1 MARQVTGVDVGT
13 RTARFLKGYYKGNT
27 FHATGFSV
35 SDDPGDSIESTW
47 ESAEPSFKPVSA
59 RVGITGR
66 EMNLRYTRVPRVPD
80 WQLRRLMR
88 FEVEE
93 VGGSSGAAVASDFN
107 LLPDMPEIEGEDVV
121 LLAMAREDLLETHAL
136 SLADVG
142 GTLDSFAPASL
153 ALYNAW
159 LRYGVIEDDTVLIA
173 NIGHENIDV
182 VICRGPDL
190 VFARNLSGGSTLF
203 DSVLAVQ
210 FGVSPRKAE
219 DLKKRLVDLTPG
231 AQHKDSNHEKASR
244 AALAP
249 AGQLLSLLQSTV
261 LFSKGQLK
269 IPNLKVDRV
278 LLCGGGA
285 ALTGL
290 CPYLTQGMGVSVE
303 LFDPFRVVETDGLS
317 PEESDLLE
325 EYQLES
331 VVALGLATMASD
343 AESYSIEILPESVRK
358 RRDLMGGT
366 AFLIAAVVFAIAYLG
381 WSAMTLSNS
390 LGELEGEV
398 RVASRRLQD
407 AKRTEKQAFD
417 LQQKSAVLNEY
428 AEDLMLTLGTGEQ
441 LARSLEALHKSL
453 PEEFWLTN
461 LETKIGQD
469 KDLLDDKEEQPFLR
483 IEGRAR
489 EGTRS
494 MSVLYEQFLARLR
507 AELPMARITA
517 SPNVRGTQFELAL
530 TLFGGPDPEAAELDM
545 NEEDS

>member
-1 MARQVTGVDVGT
+1 
-13 RTARFLKGYYKGNT
+13 
-27 FHATGFSV
+27 
-35 SDDPGDSIESTW
+35 
-47 ESAEPSFKPVSA
+47 
-59 RVGITGR
+59 
-66 EMNLRYTRVPRVPD
+66 
-80 WQLRRLMR
+80 
-88 FEVEE
+88 
-93 VGGSSGAAVASDFN
+93 
-107 LLPDMPEIEGEDVV
+107 
-121 LLAMAREDLLETHAL
+121 
-136 SLADVG
+136 
-142 GTLDSFAPASL
+142 
-153 ALYNAW
+153 
-159 LRYGVIEDDTVLIA
+159 
-173 NIGHENIDV
+173 
-182 VICRGPDL
+182 
-190 VFARNLSGGSTLF
+190 
-203 DSVLAVQ
+203 
-210 FGVSPRKAE
+210 
-219 DLKKRLVDLTPG
+219 
-231 AQHKDSNHEKASR
+231 
-244 AALAP
+244 
-249 AGQLLSLLQSTV
+249 
-261 LFSKGQLK
+261 
-269 IPNLKVDRV
+269 
-278 LLCGGGA
+278 
-285 ALTGL
+285 
-290 CPYLTQGMGVSVE
+290 
-303 LFDPFRVVETDGLS
+303 
-317 PEESDLLE
+317 
-325 EYQLES
+325 
-331 VVALGLATMASD
+331 
-343 AESYSIEILPESVRK
+343 
-358 RRDLMGGT
+358 MGGT

-441 LARSLEALHKSL
+441 LARSLEALHKSP

>member
-1 MARQVTGVDVGT
+1 
-13 RTARFLKGYYKGNT
+13 
-27 FHATGFSV
+27 
-35 SDDPGDSIESTW
+35 
-47 ESAEPSFKPVSA
+47 
-59 RVGITGR
+59 
-66 EMNLRYTRVPRVPD
+66 
-80 WQLRRLMR
+80 
-88 FEVEE
+88 
-93 VGGSSGAAVASDFN
+93 
-107 LLPDMPEIEGEDVV
+107 
-121 LLAMAREDLLETHAL
+121 
-136 SLADVG
+136 
-142 GTLDSFAPASL
+142 
-153 ALYNAW
+153 
-159 LRYGVIEDDTVLIA
+159 
-173 NIGHENIDV
+173 
-182 VICRGPDL
+182 
-190 VFARNLSGGSTLF
+190 
-203 DSVLAVQ
+203 
-210 FGVSPRKAE
+210 
-219 DLKKRLVDLTPG
+219 
-231 AQHKDSNHEKASR
+231 
-244 AALAP
+244 
-249 AGQLLSLLQSTV
+249 
-261 LFSKGQLK
+261 
-269 IPNLKVDRV
+269 
-278 LLCGGGA
+278 
-285 ALTGL
+285 
-290 CPYLTQGMGVSVE
+290 MGVSVE

>member
-1 MARQVTGVDVGT
+1 MARQVTGIDVGS

-35 SDDPGDSIESTW
+35 TESSGESIASSW
-47 ESAEPSFKPVSA
+47 ESAELDFKPLSA

-107 LLPDMPEIEGEDVV
+107 LLPDLPEIEGEDVV
-121 LLAMAREDLLETHAL
+121 LLAMAREDLLETH
-136 SLADVG
+136 SDGLAEVG

-159 LRYGVIEDDTVLIA
+159 LRYGVIEDDSVLIA
-173 NIGHENIDV
+173 NIGHENVDV

-190 VFARNLSGGSTLF
+190 VFARNLTGGSKLF
-203 DSVLAVQ
+203 DEALAAQ
-210 FGVSPRKAE
+210 FGVSPHKAE
-219 DLKKRLVDLTPG
+219 DLKKRMVDLAPG
-231 AQHKDSNHEKASR
+231 AQYTDSNYEKASR

-285 ALTGL
+285 GLKGL
-290 CPYLTQGMGVSVE
+290 CPYLTQGMGVEVE

-317 PEESDLLE
+317 PEEAKELDV
-325 EYQLES
+325 YQLES

-343 AESYSIEILPESVRK
+343 PDAYSIEILPESVRK
-358 RRDLMGGT
+358 RRDMLGGT
-366 AFLIAAVVFAIAYLG
+366 AFLIAAVVMAVGYLG
-381 WSAMTLSNS
+381 WTAFDRSGR
-390 LGELEGEV
+390 LGELETQAKSLSV
-398 RVASRRLQD
+398 RLQK
-407 AKRTEKQAFD
+407 ATRTERQTTELK
-417 LQQKSAVLNEY
+417 LKSGKLSGY
-428 AEDLMLTLGTGEQ
+428 ADELVKTLGSGEQ
-441 LARSLEALHKSL
+441 LARGLEALHASL
-453 PEEFWLTN
+453 PVEFWLTS
-461 LETKIGQD
+461 LETKEGA
-469 KDLLDDKEEQPFLR
+469 DDELGIPRDHQQPILR
-483 IEGRAR
+483 IEGRAV
-489 EGTRS
+489 EGTQS
-494 MSVLYEQFLARLR
+494 MAVLYEQFLANLRVRLPS
-507 AELPMARITA
+507 ATIKAAP
-517 SPNVRGTQFELAL
+517 SVRGTQFALDL
-530 TLFGGPDPEAAELDM
+530 TLFSEAPADPEGEG
-545 NEEDS
+545 S

>member
-1 MARQVTGVDVGT
+1 
-13 RTARFLKGYYKGNT
+13 
-27 FHATGFSV
+27 
-35 SDDPGDSIESTW
+35 
-47 ESAEPSFKPVSA
+47 
-59 RVGITGR
+59 
-66 EMNLRYTRVPRVPD
+66 MNLRYTRVPRVPD

-93 VGGSSGAAVASDFN
+93 VGGTSGAAVASDFN

-219 DLKKRLVDLTPG
+219 DLKKRLVELTPG

-285 ALTGL
+285 ALEGL

-317 PEESDLLE
+317 SEESDLLE

-381 WSAMTLSNS
+381 WSAMTLSSS
-390 LGELEGEV
+390 LGELEGEG
-398 RVASRRLQD
+398 RVISRRLQD

-417 LQQKSAVLNEY
+417 LQQKSAVLSKY
-428 AEDLMLTLGTGEQ
+428 TEDLMLTLGTGEQ

-530 TLFGGPDPEAAELDM
+530 TLFGGPDPEATGLDM

>member
-13 RTARFLKGYYKGNT
+13 RSARFLKGHYKGNT

-35 SDDPGDSIESTW
+35 SDDSGDSIESTW
-47 ESAEPSFKPVSA
+47 ESAEPGFKPTSA

-107 LLPDMPEIEGEDVV
+107 LLPDLPEIEGEDVV
-121 LLAMAREDLLETHAL
+121 LLAMAREDLLETHAE
-136 SLADVG
+136 SLVDVG

-153 ALYNAW
+153 GLYNAW
-159 LRYGVIEDDTVLIA
+159 LRYGVIEDDTVLVA

-190 VFARNLSGGSTLF
+190 VFARNLSGGSELF
-203 DSVLAVQ
+203 DAALATQ

-231 AQHKDSNHEKASR
+231 AQYQDSNHEKASR

-285 ALTGL
+285 ALNGL
-290 CPYLTQGMGVSVE
+290 CPYLSQGMGVSVE

-331 VVALGLATMASD
+331 VVALGLATMSSD
-343 AESYSIEILPESVRK
+343 PDSSSIEILPESVRK
-358 RRDLMGGT
+358 RRDLMNGT

-381 WSAMTLSNS
+381 WSAMSLSSS
-390 LGELEGEV
+390 LTELEGDV
-398 RVASRRLQD
+398 RVASRKLQD

-417 LQQKSAVLNEY
+417 LQQKSEVLSGY
-428 AEDLMLTLGTGEQ
+428 ADDLVLTLGTGEQ

-461 LETKIGQD
+461 LETKVGED
-469 KDLLDDKEEQPFLR
+469 KDLLDEKEEQPFLR
-483 IEGRAR
+483 VEGRAR

-530 TLFGGPDPEAAELDM
+530 TLFGGAPPQDAALDM
-545 NEEDS
+545 NEEDA

>member
-13 RTARFLKGYYKGNT
+13 RSARFLKGYYKGNT

-35 SDDPGDSIESTW
+35 SDDPGGSIDSTW
-47 ESAEPSFKPVSA
+47 ESAEPGFKPTAA

-107 LLPDMPEIEGEDVV
+107 LLPDLPEVEGEDVV
-121 LLAMAREDLLETHAL
+121 LLAMAREDLLETHADN
-136 SLADVG
+136 LADVG

-153 ALYNAW
+153 GLYNAW
-159 LRYGVIEDDTVLIA
+159 LRYGVIEDDTVLLA

-190 VFARNLSGGSTLF
+190 VFARNLSGGSELF
-203 DSVLAVQ
+203 DSVLAAQ

-231 AQHKDSNHEKASR
+231 AQFADSNHEKASR

-285 ALTGL
+285 ALEGL
-290 CPYLTQGMGVSVE
+290 CPYLGQGMGVPVE
-303 LFDPFRVVETDGLS
+303 LFDPFRVVETEGLS

-343 AESYSIEILPESVRK
+343 PEGYSIEILPESVKK
-358 RRDLMGGT
+358 RRDLMNGT
-366 AFLIAAVVFAIAYLG
+366 AFLAAAVVFALAYLG
-381 WSAMTLSNS
+381 WSAMSLSSS
-390 LGELEGEV
+390 LGELEGDV
-398 RVASRRLQD
+398 RVASRKLQD

-417 LQQKSAVLNEY
+417 LQERSEVLSGY
-428 AEDLMLTLGTGEQ
+428 ADELMTTLGTGEQ

-461 LETKIGQD
+461 LETRVGED
-469 KDLLDDKEEQPFLR
+469 KDLLDEKEEQPFLR
-483 IEGRAR
+483 VEGRAR

-530 TLFGGPDPEAAELDM
+530 TLFGGPPEGDAAVTIG
-545 NEEDS
+545 EDA

>member
-47 ESAEPSFKPVSA
+47 ESAEPGFKPVVA

-93 VGGSSGAAVASDFN
+93 VGGTSGAAVASDFN

-121 LLAMAREDLLETHAL
+121 LLAMAREDLLETHAE
-136 SLADVG
+136 SLADAG
-142 GTLDSFAPASL
+142 GSLDSFAPASL
-153 ALYNAW
+153 ALYNAF

-173 NIGHENIDV
+173 NIGHENLDV

-203 DSVLAVQ
+203 DSVLATQ

-285 ALTGL
+285 ALEGL

-343 AESYSIEILPESVRK
+343 SEAYSIEILPESVRK
-358 RRDLMGGT
+358 RRDLMNGT

-381 WSAMTLSNS
+381 WSAMTLSSS
-390 LGELEGEV
+390 LGELEGDV
-398 RVASRRLQD
+398 KVASRRLQD
-407 AKRTEKQAFD
+407 AKRTEKQTFD
-417 LQQKSAVLNEY
+417 LQQRSAVLNEY
-428 AEDLMLTLGTGEQ
+428 AGDLMLTLGTGEQ

-461 LETKIGQD
+461 LETKVGQD
-469 KDLLDDKEEQPFLR
+469 KDLLEDKEEQPFLR

-494 MSVLYEQFLARLR
+494 MSVLYEQFIARLK
-507 AELPMARITA
+507 AELPMARIVPQ
-517 SPNVRGTQFELAL
+517 PNVRGTQFALGL
-530 TLFGGPDPEAAELDM
+530 TLFGGPDSAAAELDM

>member
-35 SDDPGDSIESTW
+35 SDGSGDSIEGTW

-93 VGGSSGAAVASDFN
+93 VGGSSGSAVASDFN
-107 LLPDMPEIEGEDVV
+107 LLPDLPEIEGEDVV
-121 LLAMAREDLLETHAL
+121 LLAMAREDLLETHAE

-173 NIGHENIDV
+173 NIGHENLDV

-203 DSVLAVQ
+203 DAALATQ

-231 AQHKDSNHEKASR
+231 AQYQDSNHEKASR

-285 ALTGL
+285 ALEGL
-290 CPYLTQGMGVSVE
+290 SPYLTQGMGVSVE
-303 LFDPFRVVETDGLS
+303 LFDPFRVVETEGLS

-343 AESYSIEILPESVRK
+343 SESYSIEILPESVRK
-358 RRDLMGGT
+358 RRDLMNGT

-381 WSAMTLSNS
+381 WSAMTLSSS
-390 LGELEGEV
+390 LGELEGDV
-398 RVASRRLQD
+398 KVASRRLQD
-407 AKRTEKQAFD
+407 AKRTEKQTFD
-417 LQQKSAVLNEY
+417 LQQRSAVLDEY
-428 AEDLMLTLGTGEQ
+428 AGDLMLTLGTGEQ

-461 LETKIGQD
+461 LETKVGQD
-469 KDLLDDKEEQPFLR
+469 KDLLDEKEEQPFLR

-530 TLFGGPDPEAAELDM
+530 TLFGDPDPADAALELDM
-545 NEEDS
+545 EDS

>member
-1 MARQVTGVDVGT
+1 
-13 RTARFLKGYYKGNT
+13 
-27 FHATGFSV
+27 
-35 SDDPGDSIESTW
+35 
-47 ESAEPSFKPVSA
+47 
-59 RVGITGR
+59 
-66 EMNLRYTRVPRVPD
+66 
-80 WQLRRLMR
+80 
-88 FEVEE
+88 
-93 VGGSSGAAVASDFN
+93 
-107 LLPDMPEIEGEDVV
+107 
-121 LLAMAREDLLETHAL
+121 
-136 SLADVG
+136 VG

-153 ALYNAW
+153 GLYNAW

-190 VFARNLSGGSTLF
+190 VFARNLSGGSELF
-203 DSVLAVQ
+203 DGALATQ

-231 AQHKDSNHEKASR
+231 AQYQDSNHEKASR

-285 ALTGL
+285 ALEGL
-290 CPYLTQGMGVSVE
+290 CPYLSQGMGVSVQ
-303 LFDPFRVVETDGLS
+303 LFDPFRVVETEGLS
-317 PEESDLLE
+317 LEDADLLE

-343 AESYSIEILPESVRK
+343 PDAYSIEILPESVRK
-358 RRDLMGGT
+358 RRDLLNGT
-366 AFLIAAVVFAIAYLG
+366 AFLAAAVVFAIAYLG
-381 WSAMTLSNS
+381 WSAMSLSSS
-390 LGELEGEV
+390 LTELEGDV
-398 RVASRRLQD
+398 RVASRKLQD
-407 AKRTEKQAFD
+407 AKRTEKQTFD
-417 LQQKSAVLNEY
+417 LQQKSEVLSGY
-428 AEDLMLTLGTGEQ
+428 ADELVLTLGTGEQ

-461 LETKIGQD
+461 LETKVGED
-469 KDLLDDKEEQPFLR
+469 KDLLDEKEEQPFLR
-483 IEGRAR
+483 VEGRAR

-507 AELPMARITA
+507 AELPMARIR
-517 SPNVRGTQFELAL
+517 SNPNVRGTQFELAL
-530 TLFGGPDPEAAELDM
+530 TLFGGAHPEDAALDM
-545 NEEDS
+545 NEEDA

>member
-285 ALTGL
+285 ALEGL

-303 LFDPFRVVETDGLS
+303 IFDPFRVVETDGLS

>member
-13 RTARFLKGYYKGNT
+13 RTARFLKGHYKGNT

-35 SDDPGDSIESTW
+35 SDGSGDSIEGTW

-93 VGGSSGAAVASDFN
+93 VGGSSGSAVASDFN
-107 LLPDMPEIEGEDVV
+107 LLPDLPEIEGEDVV
-121 LLAMAREDLLETHAL
+121 LLAMAREDLLETHAE

-173 NIGHENIDV
+173 NIGHENLDV

-203 DSVLAVQ
+203 DAALATQ

-231 AQHKDSNHEKASR
+231 AQYQDSNHEKASR

-285 ALTGL
+285 ALEGL
-290 CPYLTQGMGVSVE
+290 SPYLTQGMGVSVE
-303 LFDPFRVVETDGLS
+303 LFDPFRVVETERLS

-331 VVALGLATMASD
+331 VVALCLATMASD
-343 AESYSIEILPESVRK
+343 SESYSIEILPESVRK
-358 RRDLMGGT
+358 RRDLMNGT

-381 WSAMTLSNS
+381 WSAMTLSSS
-390 LGELEGEV
+390 LGELEGDV
-398 RVASRRLQD
+398 KVASRRLQD
-407 AKRTEKQAFD
+407 AKRTEKQTFD
-417 LQQKSAVLNEY
+417 LQQRSAVLDEY
-428 AEDLMLTLGTGEQ
+428 AGDLMLTLGTGEQ

-461 LETKIGQD
+461 LETKVGQD
-469 KDLLDDKEEQPFLR
+469 KDLLDEKEEQPFLR

-530 TLFGGPDPEAAELDM
+530 TLFGDPDPADAALELDM
-545 NEEDS
+545 EDS

>member
-13 RTARFLKGYYKGNT
+13 RTARFLKGHYKGNT

-35 SDDPGDSIESTW
+35 SDDPGDSIEGTW
-47 ESAEPSFKPVSA
+47 ESAEPSFKPTSA

-93 VGGSSGAAVASDFN
+93 VGGTSGAAVASDFN

-121 LLAMAREDLLETHAL
+121 LLAMAREDLLETHAE
-136 SLADVG
+136 SLQDVG

-153 ALYNAW
+153 GLYNAW
-159 LRYGVIEDDTVLIA
+159 LRYGVIEDDTVLLA
-173 NIGHENIDV
+173 NIGHENLDV

-190 VFARNLSGGSTLF
+190 LFARNLTGGSSLF

-231 AQHKDSNHEKASR
+231 AQYQDSNHEKASR

-285 ALTGL
+285 ALEGL
-290 CPYLTQGMGVSVE
+290 SPYLAQGMGVPVE
-303 LFDPFRVVETDGLS
+303 LFDPFRVVETAGLS

-343 AESYSIEILPESVRK
+343 PEAYSIEILPESVKK
-358 RRDLMGGT
+358 RRDLMNGT
-366 AFLIAAVVFAIAYLG
+366 AFLIAAVVCAIAYLG
-381 WSAMTLSNS
+381 WSAMSLSSS
-390 LGELEGEV
+390 LGELEGDV
-398 RVASRRLQD
+398 RVASRKLQD
-407 AKRTEKQAFD
+407 AKRTEKQTFD

-428 AEDLMLTLGTGEQ
+428 AGDLMLTLGTGEQ

-461 LETKIGQD
+461 LETKVGQD
-469 KDLLDDKEEQPFLR
+469 KDLLEDKEEQPFLR

-494 MSVLYEQFLARLR
+494 MSVLYEQFLARLQ
-507 AELPMARITA
+507 AELPMARIKA
-517 SPNVRGTQFELAL
+517 SPNVRGTQFALGL
-530 TLFGGPDPEAAELDM
+530 TLFGGPDSAAAELDM

>member
-13 RTARFLKGYYKGNT
+13 RTARFLKGHYKGNT

-35 SDDPGDSIESTW
+35 SDGSGDSIEGTW

-93 VGGSSGAAVASDFN
+93 VGGSSGSAVASDFN
-107 LLPDMPEIEGEDVV
+107 LLPDLPEIEGEDVV
-121 LLAMAREDLLETHAL
+121 LLAMAREDLLETHAE

-173 NIGHENIDV
+173 NIGHENLDV

-203 DSVLAVQ
+203 DAALATQ

-231 AQHKDSNHEKASR
+231 AQYQDSNHEKASR

-285 ALTGL
+285 ALEGL
-290 CPYLTQGMGVSVE
+290 SPYLTQGMGVSVE
-303 LFDPFRVVETDGLS
+303 LFDPFRVVETERLS

-343 AESYSIEILPESVRK
+343 SESYSIEILPESVRK
-358 RRDLMGGT
+358 RRDLMNGT

-381 WSAMTLSNS
+381 WSAMTLSSS
-390 LGELEGEV
+390 LGELEGDV
-398 RVASRRLQD
+398 KVASRRLQD
-407 AKRTEKQAFD
+407 AKRTEKQTFD
-417 LQQKSAVLNEY
+417 LQQRSAVLDEY
-428 AEDLMLTLGTGEQ
+428 AGDLMLTLGTGEQ

-461 LETKIGQD
+461 LETKVGQD
-469 KDLLDDKEEQPFLR
+469 KDLLDEKEEQPFLR

-530 TLFGGPDPEAAELDM
+530 TLFGDPDPADAALELDM
-545 NEEDS
+545 EDS

>member
-35 SDDPGDSIESTW
+35 TESFEGSITSSW
-47 ESAEPSFKPVSA
+47 SSAEVGFKPPTA

-107 LLPDMPEIEGEDVV
+107 LLPDLPEIEGEDVV
-121 LLAMAREDLLETHAL
+121 LLAMAREDLLETHADG
-136 SLADVG
+136 LAEVG

-159 LRYGVIEDDTVLIA
+159 LRFGVIEDDTVLIA
-173 NIGHENIDV
+173 NIGHENVDV

-190 VFARNLSGGSTLF
+190 VFARNLTGGAKLF
-203 DSVLAVQ
+203 DEALAAQ

-219 DLKKRLVDLTPG
+219 DLKKRLVDLSPG
-231 AQHKDSNHEKASR
+231 AQYTDSNHEKASR

-285 ALTGL
+285 GLKGL
-290 CPYLTQGMGVSVE
+290 CPYLTQGMSVGVE
-303 LFDPFRVVETDGLS
+303 LFDPFRVVQTDGLS
-317 PEESDLLE
+317 PEEARELDV
-325 EYQLES
+325 YQLES

-343 AESYSIEILPESVRK
+343 PEAYSIEILPESVRK
-358 RRDLMGGT
+358 RRDMLGGT
-366 AFLIAAVVFAIAYLG
+366 AFLIAAVLLAVAYLG
-381 WSAMTLSNS
+381 WSAITQSSQLGVLETEVS
-390 LGELEGEV
+390 LV
-398 RVASRRLQD
+398 SRRLQE
-407 AKRTEKQAFD
+407 AKRTEKQTID
-417 LQQKSAVLNEY
+417 LKQKSEALSLY
-428 AEDLMLTLGTGEQ
+428 AGELMQTLGTGEQ
-441 LARSLEALHKSL
+441 LVRSLEALHRSL
-453 PEEFWLTN
+453 PEEFWLTS
-461 LETKIGQD
+461 LETKIGED
-469 KDLLDDKEEQPFLR
+469 RDLLAEREKQPILR
-483 IEGRAR
+483 VAGRAR

-494 MSVLYEQFLARLR
+494 MSVLYEQFLAKLR
-507 AELPMARITA
+507 AELPEAEITA
-517 SPNVRGTQFELAL
+517 SPNVRGTQFELGL
-530 TLFGGPDPEAAELDM
+530 TLFGSKTAVV
-545 NEEDS
+545 EEEGS

>member
-13 RTARFLKGYYKGNT
+13 RTARFLKGHYKGNT

-35 SDDPGDSIESTW
+35 SDGSGDSIEGTW

-93 VGGSSGAAVASDFN
+93 VGGSSGSAVASDFN
-107 LLPDMPEIEGEDVV
+107 LLPDLPEIEGEDVV
-121 LLAMAREDLLETHAL
+121 LLAMAREDLLETHAE

-173 NIGHENIDV
+173 NIGHENLDV

-203 DSVLAVQ
+203 DAALATQ

-231 AQHKDSNHEKASR
+231 AQYQDSNHEKASR

-285 ALTGL
+285 ALEGL
-290 CPYLTQGMGVSVE
+290 SPYLTQGMGVSVE
-303 LFDPFRVVETDGLS
+303 LFDPFRVVETEGLS

-343 AESYSIEILPESVRK
+343 SESYSIEILPESVRK
-358 RRDLMGGT
+358 RRDLMNGT

-381 WSAMTLSNS
+381 WSAMTLSSS
-390 LGELEGEV
+390 LGELEGDV
-398 RVASRRLQD
+398 KVASRRLQD
-407 AKRTEKQAFD
+407 AKRTEKQTFD
-417 LQQKSAVLNEY
+417 LQQRSAVLDEY
-428 AEDLMLTLGTGEQ
+428 AGDLMLTLGTGEQ

-461 LETKIGQD
+461 LETKVGQD
-469 KDLLDDKEEQPFLR
+469 KDLLDEKEEQPFLR

-530 TLFGGPDPEAAELDM
+530 TLFGDPDPADAALELDM
-545 NEEDS
+545 EDS